1 MEIVKISD
9 IKPASYNP
17 RRISDDSFSELQ
29 GSLKTLGFILPII
42 INRKNMT
49 IVAGHQRIKASTA
62 IGITEVPAYFVDG
75 VSLEAEVLFNQ
86 VHNGIENEPEVLG
99 TCTTPLE
106 PGRFHEEVPTHSF
119 DVSTAMPSYVKDNC
133 KLITESGDALCAIV
147 CDGTVL
153 FGNNYVRACQ
163 ALNIPCHVYVLEPSK
178 RMMFDYYFKKNYGYF
193 SYDHIDRADFVQG
206 RAQMTNKTFEHSQ
219 IYRMA
224 LPFIQAANSR
234 SVHIFD
240 FGCGKGFSI
249 THMRQVLGYRHSVGL
264 EFFNHN
270 RVGISIEKGNEMIDG
285 VIRHVQTYG
294 LFDYVIC
301 DSVLNSVNSQKAE
314 DSVLACLLLFCKPGG
329 SIFFCGRSMKSVYE
343 MRKFKKSTKN
353 SEYDARFLDENG
365 LTGKLKENQWYFQKF
380 HSPEDVDRI
389 IERFGFDVF
398 TRKDDGKMWKIGARK
413 VQELPDDVYMDA
425 IDFEF
430 NMRLP
435 NNRRYGRHNDIRRL
449 FGYPEKE
456 L

>member
-1 MEIVKISD
+1 
-9 IKPASYNP
+9 
-17 RRISDDSFSELQ
+17 
-29 GSLKTLGFILPII
+29 
-42 INRKNMT
+42 
-49 IVAGHQRIKASTA
+49 
-62 IGITEVPAYFVDG
+62 
-75 VSLEAEVLFNQ
+75 
-86 VHNGIENEPEVLG
+86 
-99 TCTTPLE
+99 
-106 PGRFHEEVPTHSF
+106 
-119 DVSTAMPSYVKDNC
+119 
-133 KLITESGDALCAIV
+133 
-147 CDGTVL
+147 
-153 FGNNYVRACQ
+153 
-163 ALNIPCHVYVLEPSK
+163 
-178 RMMFDYYFKKNYGYF
+178 MFDYYFKKNYGYF

-343 MRKFKKSTKN
+343 MRKFKKLIIFYYICK
-353 SEYDARFLDENG
+353 
-365 LTGKLKENQWYFQKF
+365 GK
-380 HSPEDVDRI
+380 
-389 IERFGFDVF
+389 
-398 TRKDDGKMWKIGARK
+398 
-413 VQELPDDVYMDA
+413 
-425 IDFEF
+425 
-430 NMRLP
+430 
-435 NNRRYGRHNDIRRL
+435 
-449 FGYPEKE
+449 
-456 L
+456 